1 MAYVFPGTQGIGEI
15 GEQLELDLTPEEV
28 SEYHAYLSALTPAF
42 HLIEQLPDETP
53 PVKYPRT
60 PGYRPEGSENQ
71 HNGWVVKS
79 TIKGATKGKLKGKTL
94 AIKDSVNVAGVPMSN
109 GASIL
114 DGHVPDFDATI
125 VTRIL
130 DAGGEILGKAS
141 CEYLCFA
148 GNSVTGVNGPVQNPR
163 APGRSAGGSSTG
175 SAALVAA
182 GDVDMSIGAD
192 QAGSIRMPASFC
204 GIVGLKPTF
213 GLVPYTGVAGIECTF
228 DHVGPMAR
236 TVADCALLL
245 EVIAGEDGIDGRQRN
260 VKVQPYTKALGRGV
274 KGLKIGVVKE
284 GFGRPETEQGVD
296 DVVRAEIKR
305 LESLGATVEEIS
317 IPWHNIGSAL
327 WLPIGI
333 EGSYHNIVRGHGVG
347 YGGIGAYS
355 LTYMKAFESWP
366 AHAAELAAP
375 IKAVLLSGR
384 VLERH
389 GGRLYA
395 KAQNL
400 RRRLRNEYDA
410 WLQKFDVLVMPTTPM
425 TATPMPGA
433 DAGPQEIVHRSWEML
448 QNTSPFDL
456 TGHPAISVNCG
467 EHDSRPVGFMV
478 VGRHFDEQTVFQ
490 VAEAVHRD

>member
-1 MAYVFPGTQGIGEI
+1 
-15 GEQLELDLTPEEV
+15 LTPEEV

-148 GNSVTGVNGPVQNPR
+148 GNSVTGVN
-163 APGRSAGGSSTG
+163 
-175 SAALVAA
+175 
-182 GDVDMSIGAD
+182 D
-192 QAGSIRMPASFC
+192 QAGSIRMPASLC
-204 GIVGLKPTF
+204 GIVGIKPTF
-213 GLVPYTGVAGIECTF
+213 GLVPYTGVAGIEYTF

-305 LESLGATVEEIS
+305 LGSLGATVEEIS

-355 LTYMKAFESWP
+355 LTYMKAFES
-366 AHAAELAAP
+366 
-375 IKAVLLSGR
+375 
-384 VLERH
+384 
-389 GGRLYA
+389 
-395 KAQNL
+395 
-400 RRRLRNEYDA
+400 
-410 WLQKFDVLVMPTTPM
+410 
-425 TATPMPGA
+425 
-433 DAGPQEIVHRSWEML
+433 
-448 QNTSPFDL
+448 
-456 TGHPAISVNCG
+456 
-467 EHDSRPVGFMV
+467 
-478 VGRHFDEQTVFQ
+478 
-490 VAEAVHRD
+490 

>member
-1 MAYVFPGTQGIGEI
+1 MAYAFPGPQGISEI
-15 GEQLELDLTPEEV
+15 SEQLELDLTPEEV
-28 SEYHAYLSALTPAF
+28 GEYHAYLSALTPAF
-42 HLIEQLPDETP
+42 RLIEQLPDELP
-53 PVKYPRT
+53 AVKYPRT
-60 PGYRPEGSENQ
+60 PGYRPEGAENP

-79 TIKGATKGKLKGKTL
+79 NIKGAPQGKLKGKTL
-94 AIKDSVNVAGVPMSN
+94 AIKDSVMVAGVPMSN

-114 DGHVPDFDATI
+114 DGYVPDIDATI

-141 CEYLCFA
+141 CEYLCIA

-163 APGRSAGGSSTG
+163 VPGRSTGGSSTG

-182 GDVDMSIGAD
+182 GDVDMAIGAD

-204 GIVGLKPTF
+204 GIVGLKPTY
-213 GLVPYTGVAGIECTF
+213 GLVPYTGAASIEYTF
-228 DHVGPMAR
+228 DHVGPMTR

-260 VKVQPYTKALGRGV
+260 VQVQPYTEALGQGV
-274 KGLKIGVVKE
+274 KGLKIGVVQE
-284 GFGRPETEQGVD
+284 GFARAETEAGVD
-296 DVVRAEIKR
+296 DAVRAELKR
-305 LESLGATVEEIS
+305 LASMGAIVEEVS

-355 LTYMKAFESWP
+355 LGFMKAYESWP
-366 AHAAELAAP
+366 AHASELAAP

-400 RRRLRNEYDA
+400 RRRLRAEYDA
-410 WLQKFDVLVMPTTPM
+410 QLAKYDVLVMPTTPM
-425 TATPMPGA
+425 TATPMPGP
-433 DAGPQEIVHRSWEML
+433 DAGPQEVVNRSWEML
-448 QNTSPFDL
+448 LNTSPFDL
-456 TGHPAISVNCG
+456 TGHPAISVCCG
-467 EHDSRPVGFMV
+467 EVEDRPVGFMV
-478 VGRHFDEQTVFQ
+478 VGRHFDEQTVFR
-490 VAEAVHRD
+490 VAEVVHRG